1 MSKFVGNSCLMLKGS
16 SGTGKGTR
24 VNQLLSFFISKGY
37 SYEKVFSK
45 VVHYDKK
52 NEIQT
57 ILDKEIET
65 GLYFKDLNMF
75 FLGMYKVS
83 NKSGL
88 TSWSSLDIYHSKMG
102 AEATSIFLNRLVSN
116 YTNTLFIFEGY
127 PLTFSYRYRPIF
139 LFNDTGFKNIYLQY
153 YVYGENKQDYLD
165 RIYGRSGEYP
175 KGDAAWNS
183 NLSAKGEYGSLSK
196 FILANSKE
204 EKNRLSSMGYK
215 TYEEFLKSL
224 PEYMIGL
231 YKFSDPV
238 TSCGSFVLNTLMK
251 DKHLCKEFLDY
262 SIKNSCLRHVDS
274 KL

>member
-1 MSKFVGNSCLMLKGS
+1 MLKGG
-16 SGTGKGTR
+16 SGVGKGTR

-45 VVHYDKK
+45 VVHYDKTF
-52 NEIQT
+52 EIQT

-83 NKSGL
+83 NKSAL

-102 AEATSIFLNRLVSN
+102 AEGTSIFLKRLVSN

-127 PLTFSYRYRPIF
+127 PLTFSFRYRPIY
-139 LFNDTGFKNIYLQY
+139 LNDEIGFKYIYIQY
-153 YVYGENKQDYLD
+153 YVYGDNKQDYLD

-183 NLSAKGEYGSLSK
+183 NLSAVGEYNSLSK
-196 FILANSKE
+196 CVLANSKE
-204 EKNRLSSMGYK
+204 EKSRLANRGFK

-224 PEYMIGL
+224 PGYMIGL
-231 YKFSDPV
+231 YKFSDPI

-251 DKHLCKEFLDY
+251 DKDLCKEFLDY

-274 KL
+274 GL